1 MRITCKRI
9 ASIIDNSLTMRDD
22 IVDIATISHSQVP
35 NRQDSPLINYSVF

>member
-22 IVDIATISHSQVP
+22 IDIVTISHSQVP